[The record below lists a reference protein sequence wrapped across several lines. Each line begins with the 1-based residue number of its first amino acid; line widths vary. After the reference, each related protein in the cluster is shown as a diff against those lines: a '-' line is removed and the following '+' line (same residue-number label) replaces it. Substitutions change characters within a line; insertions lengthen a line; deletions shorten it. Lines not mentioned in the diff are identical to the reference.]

1 LKSINRSLPL
11 ERPAAFFC
19 LVLAAGLILGEQFP
33 GHLVPLLLAAAGT
46 AVFLWLKAPGV
57 MRTWLAAAC
66 ALLILGYLSI
76 QPWAAPCFPPS
87 HIQQQA
93 DGPAGVITGRV
104 SDLPQ
109 RFGRRTRFLLVVE
122 TFNGKRSN
130 GNLRVSTFGMLPG
143 IACGD
148 RLQFRTRV
156 KGIRNFNNPG
166 AFDYRRYLRLKR
178 VWVSAWVPAH
188 RIKLL
193 AKDPIPT
200 MWTRLVQVR
209 ASLSSWITITLPGRE
224 GHITTALVTGDR
236 SGVTPPLRQQF
247 NRLGIGHLLAISGL
261 HIGIIATVSFACL
274 YWLARRTA
282 YLVNRGRAR
291 QVAALLSFVPVMAYG
306 LIAGFSPSTQQ
317 AVIMVSVYLLT
328 LILDRQ
334 QDVFNTLAAAALII
348 LIIDP
353 PALFS
358 VSFQLSFTAVFFILY
373 GLACLPG
380 KWLRPLE
387 PAENGRLPARLGAT
401 ATTFLW
407 VSLFA
412 ILGTL
417 PLTMHYFNQVSC
429 IGLLTN
435 FIYIPLVGF
444 ITVPLALTASILLPL
459 APLLAGKL
467 LQTAGFVLGRS
478 LDLADILIRLKWISM
493 HTVTLNWFEV
503 GCVLCLLILGLQWVK
518 LNCGCPGSGLKENDP
533 VPPGRFL
540 GCVRL
545 GVVVISL
552 LLIGDVFYWLQY
564 RFWHRDLR
572 VTCID
577 VRQGSAALLEF
588 PGGRTML
595 IDGGGY
601 TDNSLF
607 DIGAR
612 VVAPLLWARKIMTV
626 DTLVLTHPNS
636 DHLNGLLY
644 IADRF
649 SVGEI
654 WTNGESAPTSGYRR
668 FMQIVKTQK
677 IAMSA
682 YADLP
687 VEVYIG
693 GARVTRLYPPQD
705 FKDRSRTETWRV
717 TNNNSLVLRVALGE
731 VAFLFAGDI
740 MRPAEGELVRLA
752 GDRLH
757 SSILFVPHH
766 GSRTSSSAVFLD
778 AVTPEVAVISAGWK
792 NRFRFPSNTVLRRL
806 EKIGCRVYRTDID
819 GAITFSTR
827 GGKLEVETHV
837 QAAPQSKS
845 KSGSGFEV
853 GGSARYRSR

>member
-1 LKSINRSLPL
+1 VRPRFPLERGQTNLSLFSGKAILKSVNRFLPL

-19 LVLAAGLILGEQFP
+19 LVLAAGVLLGEQFP
-33 GHLVPLLLAAAGT
+33 GHLVPLLPAAAGT
-46 AVFLWLKAPGV
+46 AVFLRLKAPGV
-57 MRTWLAAAC
+57 MNTWLAAVG

-76 QPWAAPCFPPS
+76 QPWAAPCFPLS
-87 HIQQQA
+87 HIQHQA

-109 RFGRRTRFLLVVE
+109 RFGKRTRFLLLVD
-122 TFNGKRSN
+122 TFNGKKSN
-130 GNLRVSTFGMLPG
+130 GNLRVSTAGILPE
-143 IACGD
+143 ISCGD

-193 AKDPIPT
+193 AKNPMPT
-200 MWTRLVQVR
+200 MWTRLAQVR
-209 ASLSSWITITLPGRE
+209 AWLSSWINTTLPGRE
-224 GHITTALVTGDR
+224 GRITTALVTGDR
-236 SGVTPPLRQQF
+236 SGIAPPLRQQF

-261 HIGIIATVSFACL
+261 HVGIIATVSFGCL
-274 YWLARRTA
+274 YWLTRRTA
-282 YLVNRGRAR
+282 YLVSRGRAR
-291 QVAALLSFVPVMAYG
+291 QVAASLSLVPVLAYG
-306 LIAGFSPSTQQ
+306 LIAGFSPSTQR
-317 AVIMVSVYLLT
+317 AVIMVSAYLLA

-348 LIIDP
+348 LIFDP

-373 GLACLPG
+373 GLGCLPD
-380 KWLRPLE
+380 KWLRPLG
-387 PAENGRLPARLGAT
+387 PAENAPLPARLGAT
-401 ATTFLW
+401 ATNFFW

-429 IGLLTN
+429 IGLFTN

-444 ITVPLALTASILLPL
+444 ITVPLALLASILLPL

-467 LQTAGFVLGRS
+467 LQAAGFVVARS
-478 LDLADILIRLKWISM
+478 LDLADILIRLNWISM

-503 GCVLCLLILGLQWVK
+503 GCVLCLLVLGLQWVK
-518 LNCGCPGSGLKENDP
+518 LRYGCPSSGLKGDDP
-533 VPPGRFL
+533 APPGRFL
-540 GCVRL
+540 SCVRL
-545 GVVVISL
+545 GFAVVSL
-552 LLIGDVFYWLQY
+552 LLIGDVFYWLEY

-601 TDNSLF
+601 TDNDLF

-612 VVAPLLWARKIMTV
+612 VVAPFLWARKIMTV

-654 WTNGESAPTSGYRR
+654 WTNGEGAATSGYRR
-668 FMQIVKTQK
+668 FMQIVNKQN
-677 IAMSA
+677 IAMPA

-687 VEVYIG
+687 VEVDIG
-693 GARVTRLYPPQD
+693 GARVARLYPPQD
-705 FKDRSRTETWRV
+705 FLDRSRTEAWRR
-717 TNNNSLVLRVALGE
+717 TNNNSLVLRVALDE

-752 GDRLH
+752 GDRLQ

-766 GSRTSSSAVFLD
+766 GSRTSSSAVFLK

-792 NRFRFPSNTVLRRL
+792 NRFRFPSKTVLRRL
-806 EKIGCRVYRTDID
+806 EKIGCRVYRTDSD

-827 GGKLEVETHV
+827 GKKLEFETHI
-837 QAAPQSKS
+837 K
-845 KSGSGFEV
+845 
-853 GGSARYRSR
+853 R